1 MTQVRWEVWRRLYAL
16 ADDPVRQKLNE
27 QYARIEEFYEEVT
40 KMPVSLDWSHENF
53 NAYNPCRHSERAS
66 LTARALA
73 TLEEIRLVT
82 VQWNIEPHRSNS
94 VHSYIVEA
102 MGAWRVE
109 LSEPWKQR
117 VCEIGNPKQ
126 PRRDLR
132 RQVGRY
138 PLILTK
144 KSSLHHA
151 CELATAYVK

>member
-82 VQWNIEPHRSNS
+82 VQWNIAPLVQTPITVISLKQWALGVLSHLSPGSKGFAKLEIPNS
-94 VHSYIVEA
+94 LVE
-102 MGAWRVE
+102 
-109 LSEPWKQR
+109 
-117 VCEIGNPKQ
+117 
-126 PRRDLR
+126 
-132 RQVGRY
+132 
-138 PLILTK
+138 T
-144 KSSLHHA
+144 
-151 CELATAYVK
+151 YVDRWADIR